1 MISTQAAT
9 LGDWRVDAESTP
21 DEPFLVDAVV
31 ARDAGSAP
39 AVLAVVDE
47 VSRAASQGRV
57 GVGAVADRGRA
68 AVLVDGE
75 GRAPS
80 SRCRRSR
87 WRPWPPRRGRTRR
100 CGPERSSRGLQGAA
114 AAAATFVRLA
124 SAADRLLVLA
134 RSVDRTVT
142 LSSGSRRRWTS
153 RLRVALD
160 WTERRDEARALLD
173 EALRPD
179 RVRPGRAASHRGRLL
194 RSDAWFDAAGGPR
207 A

>member
-1 MISTQAAT
+1 M
-9 LGDWRVDAESTP
+9 R
-21 DEPFLVDAVV
+21 LV
-31 ARDAGSAP
+31 
-39 AVLAVVDE
+39 
-47 VSRAASQGRV
+47 
-57 GVGAVADRGRA
+57 
-68 AVLVDGE
+68 
-75 GRAPS
+75 
-80 SRCRRSR
+80 
-87 WRPWPPRRGRTRR
+87 
-100 CGPERSSRGLQGAA
+100 
-114 AAAATFVRLA
+114 

-142 LSSGSRRRWTS
+142 LSEWQQAAVDVASCC
-153 RLRVALD
+153 VALD